1 MNEYFKWSYINNN
14 IKFFTES
21 KMNYWGINRNN
32 GEMGKKRNVYN
43 QYGINCN
50 RF

>member
-32 GEMGKKRNVYN
+32 GEMGKKKECLQPIWY
-43 QYGINCN
+43 QL
-50 RF
+50 